1 MEEIL
6 RSLAQGE
13 ITVEEAVKTLRTDAI
28 REIGEIARLDT
39 GRWNRRGVPEVILA
53 SGKASEDVAELAI
66 EMAKEHGI
74 ALVSRMN
81 DENVEAINKAIRGE
95 DLTFEYNGKAK
106 MAVIRQKDH
115 NINFK
120 GKIGII
126 TAGTSD
132 ITVAEEARVVA
143 SAMGCEVIVAYDVGV
158 AGIHRL
164 FEPLSMM
171 MEADIAVI
179 IVVAGMEGALP
190 SVVASVVDV
199 PVIGLPT
206 SVGYGAGGKG
216 LSALLSMLQS
226 CSGGVAVVNIDN
238 GIGAGIFAGLI
249 ARRVNERKNDAGMQ
263 IR

>member
-6 RSLAQGE
+6 RELACGK
-13 ITVEEAVKTLRTDAI
+13 ITVEEAAKTLKI
-28 REIGEIARLDT
+28 NGIKEIGDIARLDT
-39 GRWNRRGVPEVILA
+39 GRWNRRGVPEIILA
-53 SGKASEDVAELAI
+53 SGKESTDVADLSI
-66 EMAKEHGI
+66 EMAKEQRI

-81 DENVEAINKAIRGE
+81 DGDIDAIDKAIRGE
-95 DLTFEYNGKAK
+95 DLTFEYNKRAK

-132 ITVAEEARVVA
+132 IRAAEEAKVVA
-143 SAMGCEVIVAYDVGV
+143 STMDCEVITSYDLGV

-164 FEPLSMM
+164 FDPLRMM
-171 MEADIAVI
+171 MEADVEVI
-179 IVVAGMEGALP
+179 IVAAGMEGALP

-206 SVGYGAGGKG
+206 SIGYGAGGKG
-216 LSALLSMLQS
+216 IAALLSMLQS

-238 GIGAGIFAGLI
+238 GIGAGIFAALI
-249 ARRVNERKNDAGMQ
+249 ARKAHRR
-263 IR
+263 

>member
-6 RSLAQGE
+6 RLLAQGE
-13 ITVEEAVKTLRTDAI
+13 ITVEEAAKTLRTDAI
-28 REIGEIARLDT
+28 RGIGEIARLDT

-53 SGKASEDVAELAI
+53 SGKAREDVAELAI

-74 ALVSRMN
+74 ALVSRIAN
-81 DENVEAINKAIRGE
+81 RDVEAMEKTVEGQNLR
-95 DLTFEYNGKAK
+95 FEYNKRAG
-106 MAVIRQKDH
+106 MVIISKQNH
-115 NINFK
+115 EISFI

-132 ITVAEEARVVA
+132 IKVAEEARVVA
-143 SAMGCEVIVAYDVGV
+143 SAMGCEVITTYDVGV

-171 MEADIAVI
+171 MKADIAVI
-179 IVVAGMEGALP
+179 IVAAGMEGALP

-249 ARRVNERKNDAGMQ
+249 ARKAHRR
-263 IR
+263 